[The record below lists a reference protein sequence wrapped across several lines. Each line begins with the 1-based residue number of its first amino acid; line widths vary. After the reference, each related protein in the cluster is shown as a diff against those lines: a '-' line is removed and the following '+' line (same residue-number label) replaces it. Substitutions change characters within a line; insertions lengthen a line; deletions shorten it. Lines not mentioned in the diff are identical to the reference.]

1 MKKLSQEEIERKLSL
16 LDNWE
21 YIDNAIETTLAF
33 ESFTDC
39 FTTMTRIAFEA
50 EKQNHHPEWL
60 NVYNK
65 LSIRLSTHDADGVTE
80 LDFKLASTIE
90 DLITGV

>member
-1 MKKLSQEEIERKLSL
+1 MKKLSQEEIERKVGL
-16 LDNWE
+16 LENWD
-21 YIDNAIETTLAF
+21 YIDNAIETNLAF

-60 NVYNK
+60 NIYTK
-65 LSIRLSTHDADGVTE
+65 LSIRLSTHDAGGVTE
-80 LDFKLASTIE
+80 RDFKLARSIE